1 MSPPTNIPVPSLPSF
16 NTIRTPSLNSH
27 PQIAVDA
34 NNYRPSPRYAP
45 STSAYFDPESQS
57 FHANQLNP
65 DCIPNT
71 DNLSQTATS
80 YMDCVSSQQSNRSAS
95 TLSSSTYYNMSDPP
109 PPNHQM
115 RFVQSQLDDIKK
127 DSMEKQALLQALQN
141 ATNELHKATTR
152 ISMLERENTLFHQR
166 HPTQFTQNPTD
177 PASAPPQ
184 QTSFY
189 ESTATPHPTPIPPLF
204 ESQHRSPP
212 TNQTSISI
220 SEMLLLQQK
229 ISESQLTP
237 KFPKF
242 QGKSKAEFKT
252 WYDQVLAVLSSP
264 PWNTVFA
271 NITTKALKQDDD
283 ISPTLSSKLFS
294 ALRLSMSHN
303 AEKLMMTKKESWG
316 KGLLYLSILRDTYKE
331 SLHRADL
338 LRKESEFSNLFIKQN
353 ETVDEFAARCIELRD
368 QLNEHGIP
376 TSPEG
381 FKTRFI
387 MGLGPMFTDIQ
398 QVQEEDL
405 PSRWKTTDIQELVQA
420 ANSYKDEK
428 MAIRDRNKLYKDMN
442 IKNRPPPTQ
451 HQNNANKNHNNA
463 NRGNQNPRPP
473 KQHPFELPLNQED
486 KQWIDKNL
494 DRQERIEYAIKNG
507 TFDPMQFAWEVRP
520 NKCLWHNSTHPFT
533 SCRIMNN
540 LFLRYPQQK
549 CYKVHKID
557 NWQPYKDQDF
567 HPLEGIPPR
576 PTSNKSTSNQ
586 PSARHT
592 TLPNTDD
599 VPVPTT
605 DDPLNNLA
613 ETSDSF
619 LNCNINHSNNAVNNY
634 RIQCKSVTLN
644 NTNDSTLSAKTNKPT
659 TFIVDSA
666 AYPHMMNDKDMFSS
680 LKPWNNTI
688 THVTLADGVSQA
700 KIEGVGTIHIRTG
713 KHTTQLQNVLFVPS
727 LSDPLFSAK
736 HHVSTPGNYIH
747 IENENATIAFENFII
762 DIPIQNEI
770 YLTVHKSEPPRTITA
785 NKTSLSNPNNV
796 IPFTKMTTLAK
807 MPIKSTPEAAG
818 FDLFST
824 KAITLLPGQRLPI
837 PTGIKMQLPKGT
849 YGRIAPR
856 SGLAIKQCI
865 DVAAGVIDSDYRGEI
880 LPILVNNSSSTVSL
894 PTHSKIAQLI
904 VVHLNT
910 MDLLEVAE
918 LNDTLRGDNKFGS
931 TDAEPPQENT
941 PKPLEQSTT
950 SSFKWTKLNAPDSK
964 ITIKLPWNSYF
975 SKGHLTKV
983 TQGFQ
988 FTDLEHPQIIHILPA
1003 HQIKLMIQAKTLLL
1017 GHKHKIQTPNQQST
1031 LDETPHLNVI
1041 HKPLPQIPNKTPISI
1056 DQLQKAFGFR
1066 NVSSILNE
1074 IKATSNHLS
1083 ISTTDREPILD
1094 IGNTATVPKSPRN
1107 TFPLELPRQ
1116 LGDIMHLDIIYG
1128 SGTAI
1133 QGIKYA
1139 LFVVDRATRHK
1150 FIYPLKS
1157 LKTDVLPALEQ
1168 LIKDIGKT
1176 PKILRSDFDHKLL
1189 GSKVQ
1194 QFFKTKQ
1201 TILESASPDRQN
1213 ENGLCERNWRTI
1225 LSMSRNWLASA
1236 LLPSEFWWFAM
1247 RRATEVSNY
1256 LPLKVDNILTSPHQ
1270 LMYKQKPDMRNLIP
1284 LFAVAYPEYPS
1295 KSSLDAQSCKAIL
1308 VGKSKTTRA
1317 YEFYN
1322 PSTKNIITSSNFKLD
1337 ERLTS
1342 GPAFGLPYDG
1352 GLHFNKYCQYNDS
1365 IRPPQ
1370 FSPET
1375 EVFIKQPNNKYIQAH
1390 IIAIPKTDTNI
1401 YTIQYNDGSI
1411 HEIHET
1417 FISLNNPTIS
1427 PSPNEPP
1434 LRNLPTWIK
1443 NNSKCTIFLN
1453 NMSRPSQGYL
1463 MQNQNKWQFRP
1474 GYKNNNSP
1482 IDLPDFQ
1489 TNMYTLISTFQ
1500 LFPGH
1505 QTFRKVH
1512 TARQSFQLGNIIAR
1526 HVSATAL
1533 TSTDAPTLLNHSKL
1547 NKIDKEIWDAAYS
1560 EEYTGLKNLPAWIT
1574 ITESEYTANKSK
1586 YGTLLPTMAISTVKY
1601 DEHGSPKRAKYR
1613 IVVLG
1618 NLDPHDWTKS
1628 DCFAPVMS
1636 LKELR
1641 LLTAIAIKHK
1651 CILQSGDFKQAF
1663 VQSILPTNETYVL
1676 KPPPGCK
1683 LTPKHTFWKLQR
1695 SLYGLKRAPRH
1706 WYVKATNILKEA
1718 GLEPCPN
1725 APCLFKGC
1733 IIPGKPPLYLG
1744 LYVDDFIFFSQDKTV
1759 EKEFEKRIKANTN
1772 VDFMG
1777 NVTHFLG
1784 MRFQWRKD
1792 DTHLKVHLS
1801 QEAFS
1806 DTLIEQAGLS
1816 HFSASTKKTPYRSG
1830 YPVDMIEPDTTLSPS
1845 QRASIQAQYRSL
1857 VGSLL
1862 WLSQG
1867 TRPDLST
1874 ITNMLAQHQYN
1885 PNDRHIAS
1893 AKHAIKYLKGTK
1905 TKGITFDSNT
1915 QSKLT
1920 SYVHFPIQSQTV
1932 QGISDAN
1939 WGPQDQSKPNPTK
1952 PLPEIELFKTRSI
1965 SGHVLTLMGP
1975 LHWTSKRQK
1984 ITARSSCE
1992 AEIYATDECVKDII
2006 HLRHVIQD
2014 LQLEKELLHPK
2025 IKIYNDNMACVMWS
2039 KNTTTKGLRHLQ
2051 IRENA
2056 IRETKFIQIEH
2067 ICGNINPA
2075 DMFTKEDKDPD
2086 HFRRLRDTI
2095 VTEPFTPSPIQ
2106 LQTPPEPPKN
2116 ENKSCLRNNKMKLT
2130 KDSSTKNHPKV
2141 KFNLL
2146 NNDTRVIKI
2155 YSSDEYTDLNLTS
2168 ADPHKS
2174 LNQNQ
2179 SVR

>member
-1 MSPPTNIPVPSLPSF
+1 MSSPTNIPVPSLPSS
-16 NTIRTPSLNSH
+16 NTHRIPSLNSH
-27 PQIAVDA
+27 PQMAVDA
-34 NNYRPSPRYAP
+34 NNYGPSPGYAP
-45 STSAYFDPESQS
+45 SASAYFDPESQS
-57 FHANQLNP
+57 FNTNQMGNP
-65 DCIPNT
+65 YCIPNT
-71 DNLSQTATS
+71 DDPSITATS
-80 YMDCVSSQQSNRSAS
+80 HMDGVSSQHSAS
-95 TLSSSTYYNMSDPP
+95 TLSSSTYYNMSDPT

-115 RFVQSQLDDIKK
+115 RFVQSQLDEIKK
-127 DSMEKQALLQALQN
+127 DSLEKQTLLQALQN
-141 ATNELHKATTR
+141 ATNELQKATTR
-152 ISMLERENTLFHQR
+152 ISALERENLMFHQR
-166 HPTQFTQNPTD
+166 QSMQSPQIPTD
-177 PASAPPQ
+177 PVSAPPTQ
-184 QTSFY
+184 NSFY
-189 ESTATPHPTPIPPLF
+189 ASTATPFPTSIPPPF
-204 ESQHRSPP
+204 QSQHRPSS
-212 TNQTSISI
+212 TNQTPISI
-220 SEMLLLQQK
+220 SELLLLQQK
-229 ISESQLTP
+229 ITESQLTP

-271 NITTKALKQDDD
+271 NMTTKALKQDDD

-316 KGLLYLSILRDTYKE
+316 KGLLYLSILRNTYKE

-405 PSRWKTTDIQELVQA
+405 PSRWKTTDIQALVQA

-428 MAIRDRNKLYKDMN
+428 LAIRDRNKLYKDQN
-442 IKNRPPPTQ
+442 IKNKPPP
-451 HQNNANKNHNNA
+451 HQNHNNT
-463 NRGNQNPRPP
+463 NKGNQNQRQP
-473 KQHPFELPLNQED
+473 KQHPFELPLNHDD

-520 NKCLWHNSTHPFT
+520 NKCLWHNSSHPFT
-533 SCRIMNN
+533 SCRMINN
-540 LFLRYPQQK
+540 LLLRYPNQK

-557 NWQPYKDQDF
+557 TWQPYKDQDF
-567 HPLEGIPPR
+567 HPLEGVPPR
-576 PTSNKSTSNQ
+576 PAKTKPTPNP

-592 TLPNTDD
+592 MLPNSDD
-599 VPVPTT
+599 VPMI
-605 DDPLNNLA
+605 DNNPLNDLA
-613 ETSDSF
+613 ETPDSS
-619 LNCNINHSNNAVNNY
+619 LNSNINHSNDAVNNY
-634 RIQCKSVTLN
+634 RIHCKSVTLN
-644 NTNDSTLSAKTNKPT
+644 SESHSKSSAKTNKST

-666 AYPHMMNDKDMFSS
+666 AYPHMMNDRDMFST
-680 LKPWNNTI
+680 LKPWNNMI
-688 THVTLADGVSQA
+688 KHVTLADGSSQA
-700 KIEGVGTIHIRTG
+700 KIEGVGTIDIRIG
-713 KHTTQLQNVLFVPS
+713 KHTTQLHDVLFVPS

-736 HHVSTPGNYIH
+736 HHVSSPGNYIH
-747 IENENATIAFENFII
+747 INNKNATIAFENFLI
-762 DIPIQNEI
+762 DIPIQNEL
-770 YLTVHKSEPPRTITA
+770 YLHATKFESPQPINA
-785 NKTSLSNPNNV
+785 NKTTLLKPDNV
-796 IPFTKMTTLAK
+796 IPFTKMTNLAQ

-818 FDLFST
+818 FDLFCT
-824 KAITLLPGQRLPI
+824 KEITLLPGQRSPI
-837 PTGIKMQLPKGT
+837 PTGIKIQLPKGT

-856 SGLAIKQCI
+856 SGLAIKHCI
-865 DVAAGVIDSDYRGEI
+865 DVTAGVIDSDYRGEL
-880 LPILVNNSSSTVSL
+880 LPILVNNSTSTVSL
-894 PTHSKIAQLI
+894 PTHSKVAQLI
-904 VVHLNT
+904 IVHLNT
-910 MDLLEVAE
+910 MDLMEVDE
-918 LNDTLRGDNKFGS
+918 LNETLRGSNKFGS
-931 TDAEPPQENT
+931 TDARPQQENT
-941 PKPLEQSTT
+941 TIQQDQSSPST
-950 SSFKWTKLNAPDSK
+950 FKWTKLNAPDSK

-975 SKGHLTKV
+975 SKGHITKV
-983 TQGFQ
+983 SQGFQ
-988 FTDLEHPQIIHILPA
+988 FIDLEHPQIIHILPV
-1003 HQIKLMIQAKTLLL
+1003 HQVKLMIQAKTILL
-1017 GHKHKIQTPNQQST
+1017 GHKHKIHTSTEKST
-1031 LDETPHLNVI
+1031 LDETPHLNVV
-1041 HKPLPQIPNKTPISI
+1041 HKPLPQIPDKTPISV

-1074 IKATSNHLS
+1074 IKATSDHLS
-1083 ISTTDREPILD
+1083 ISTTDREPIMD
-1094 IGNTATVPKSPRN
+1094 IGNTATLPKSPRN
-1107 TFPLELPRQ
+1107 TFPLELPRK

-1157 LKTDVLPALEQ
+1157 LKTDVIPAIDQ
-1168 LIKDIGKT
+1168 LIKDIGKP

-1189 GSKVQ
+1189 GAKVQ
-1194 QFFKTKQ
+1194 HYFKDKE

-1308 VGKSKTTRA
+1308 VGKSKSTRA

-1322 PSTKNIITSSNFKLD
+1322 PSTKNIITSSNFKID

-1375 EVFIKQPNNKYIQAH
+1375 EVFIRQPENKYIKAQ

-1417 FISLNNPTIS
+1417 FISGNDPTIS
-1427 PSPNEPP
+1427 PSPNEPL

-1443 NNSKCTIFLN
+1443 NKSKCTIFLN

-1463 MQNQNKWQFRP
+1463 MYNQNKWQFRP
-1474 GYKNNNSP
+1474 GYKNNNSI
-1482 IDLPDFQ
+1482 IDLPEFE
-1489 TNMYTLISTFQ
+1489 TNLHTLISTFQ

-1505 QTFRKVH
+1505 QPFRKVH
-1512 TARQSFQLGNIIAR
+1512 TARSSFQLGNIVAR

-1547 NKIDKEIWDAAYS
+1547 NNIDKEIWDAAYS
-1560 EEYTGLKNLPAWIT
+1560 EEYLGLKNLPAWIT
-1574 ITESEYTANKSK
+1574 ITESEYKANKSK

-1601 DEHGSPKRAKYR
+1601 DEHGAPKRAKYR

-1641 LLTAIAIKHK
+1641 LLTSIAIKHR

-1663 VQSILPTNETYVL
+1663 VQSLLPKNETYIL

-1683 LTPKHTFWKLQR
+1683 LTPKNTFWKLQR

-1733 IIPGKPPLYLG
+1733 IIPGKPPIYLG
-1744 LYVDDFIFFSQDKTV
+1744 LYVDDFIFFSRDKTV
-1759 EKEFEKRIKANTN
+1759 EKEFEKRIKATTN

-1784 MRFQWRKD
+1784 MRFQWRRD
-1792 DTHLKVHLS
+1792 DTHLKVHIS
-1801 QEAFS
+1801 QEAFA

-1830 YPVDMIEPDTTLSPS
+1830 YPVDMIEKDPTLSPT
-1845 QRASIQAQYRSL
+1845 QRAAIQAQYRSL

-1874 ITNMLAQHQYN
+1874 ITNMLAQHQNN
-1885 PNDRHIAS
+1885 PNDKHIAS

-1905 TKGITFDSNT
+1905 TKGITFNSNT
-1915 QSKLT
+1915 DSKLT
-1920 SYVHFPIQSQTV
+1920 SYVHFPIQSETV

-1939 WGPQDQSKPNPTK
+1939 WGPQDQSKPNTTR
-1952 PLPEIELFKTRSI
+1952 PLPEIEQFKTRSI
-1965 SGHVLTLMGP
+1965 SGHVLTFMGP
-1975 LHWTSKRQK
+1975 LNWTSKRQK

-2014 LQLEKELLHPK
+2014 LDLEKELLHPK
-2025 IKIYNDNMACVMWS
+2025 TKIYNDNMACVMWS

-2056 IRETKFIQIEH
+2056 IRESKFIKIEH
-2067 ICGNINPA
+2067 ICGKINPA

-2095 VTEPFTPSPIQ
+2095 VTEPFNPYSTPIPAPI
-2106 LQTPPEPPKN
+2106 PISKN
-2116 ENKSCLRNNKMKLT
+2116 ENKSSSQTNIMKLT
-2130 KDSSTKNHPKV
+2130 EDSSPSSKSKV
-2141 KFNLL
+2141 KFNLSKNETKIINSL
-2146 NNDTRVIKI
+2146 VEHTAPSFVSENPDKEDQQEQRWLDNN
-2155 YSSDEYTDLNLTS
+2155 N
-2168 ADPHKS
+2168 
-2174 LNQNQ
+2174 
-2179 SVR
+2179 